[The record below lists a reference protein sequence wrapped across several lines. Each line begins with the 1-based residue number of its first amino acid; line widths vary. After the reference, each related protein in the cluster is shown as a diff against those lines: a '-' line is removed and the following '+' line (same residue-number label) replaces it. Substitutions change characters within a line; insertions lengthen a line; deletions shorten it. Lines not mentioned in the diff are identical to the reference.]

1 MYSGF
6 DFVPSELKTLDTPS
20 VLIVEFWV
28 PWVRCPE
35 RRNVFWKSKAGQ
47 IIVAFFKSK
56 EAAYRE
62 VSELHNAGFTSA
74 EIGIIE
80 GRVHDAR
87 TSGTEYSNRDNE
99 SLWQKI
105 KDFFRGESYEDDMD
119 YDQSAEGMNWDQ
131 NRADYYYH
139 GISQGGALV
148 SVSGSRTAE
157 ARSILERAGG
167 DLRESGF
174 ESIPASQGTLAE
186 GERQI
191 QLRGEVLRTY
201 KERVQR
207 GEVRL
212 RKEVVTEN
220 QTVSVPV
227 TREEIVIERTPATGQ
242 RVSGDIGSEEDVRVP
257 LTEEQAPME
266 KQPVVTEEVRVG
278 KRAVQENQQLSD
290 KVRREELRV
299 EKEGDVNVNSDL
311 NRGKAK
317 KPAA

>member
-1 MYSGF
+1 MTRNARQGCIF
-6 DFVPSELKTLDTPS
+6 LDEPPK
-20 VLIVEFWV
+20 LYAGD
-28 PWVRCPE
+28 C
-35 RRNVFWKSKAGQ
+35 KKAGTNT
-47 IIVAFFKSK
+47 I
-56 EAAYRE
+56 
-62 VSELHNAGFTSA
+62 GPTS
-74 EIGIIE
+74 
-80 GRVHDAR
+80 
-87 TSGTEYSNRDNE
+87 SNSA

-105 KDFFRGESYEDDMD
+105 KDFFRGESYEDDID
-119 YDQSAEGMNWDQ
+119 YDQSAEGMNWDR

-139 GISQGGALV
+139 GISEGGALV
-148 SVSGSRTAE
+148 SVSGSRTAD

-174 ESIPASQGTLAE
+174 ESIPASQRTLAE
-186 GERQI
+186 GERRI

-242 RVSGDIGSEEDVRVP
+242 RVSGDIGSAEEVRVP
-257 LTEEQAPME
+257 LAEERARVE

-278 KRAVQENQQLSD
+278 KRAVQHNQQLSD
-290 KVRREELRV
+290 KVRHEELRV
-299 EKEGDVNVNSDL
+299 EKEGDVNVNSDVA
-311 NRGKAK
+311 RAKGK

>member
-119 YDQSAEGMNWDQ
+119 YDQSGEGMNWDQ

-257 LTEEQAPME
+257 LTEEQARVE

-278 KRAVQENQQLSD
+278 KRAVQENQQLSG

>member
-1 MYSGF
+1 
-6 DFVPSELKTLDTPS
+6 
-20 VLIVEFWV
+20 
-28 PWVRCPE
+28 
-35 RRNVFWKSKAGQ
+35 
-47 IIVAFFKSK
+47 
-56 EAAYRE
+56 
-62 VSELHNAGFTSA
+62 
-74 EIGIIE
+74 
-80 GRVHDAR
+80 
-87 TSGTEYSNRDNE
+87 
-99 SLWQKI
+99 
-105 KDFFRGESYEDDMD
+105 
-119 YDQSAEGMNWDQ
+119 MNWDQ

-220 QTVSVPV
+220 QTVSAPL
-227 TREEIVIERTPATGQ
+227 REKRSSLSALLPQ
-242 RVSGDIGSEEDVRVP
+242 GS
-257 LTEEQAPME
+257 AS
-266 KQPVVTEEVRVG
+266 VVTSEA
-278 KRAVQENQQLSD
+278 KRTSAFHS
-290 KVRREELRV
+290 RRSRHGW
-299 EKEGDVNVNSDL
+299 KNSL
-311 NRGKAK
+311 L
-317 KPAA
+317 